1 MQFLGK
7 THKNCKNKQMT
18 NNAPKLVV
26 FAGPNGSGKSTIT
39 SQFQQSPQFPNKY
52 INADEIALTL
62 DEPNPTRKA
71 YQAAILAEEQR
82 QNAISQKESFAFETV
97 MSHPSKLK
105 LLEQAKEAGY
115 QVELVF
121 VATSD
126 PELNVNRVKQRAA
139 EGGHDVPENKVRS
152 RYHRS
157 IELLPAAAE
166 IATRTFVY
174 DNTETARQKAEIENN
189 TVTFQAEDSPSWVQ
203 NTVNKLAERSADR
216 EAIANSNELL
226 TNSANIDTGKYVGK
240 INQITDN
247 FVVQETGNNLTIH
260 DKSIAKGDFETGQ
273 DVRIAYKDGNVSA
286 SIQPTPENQQW
297 AQGIY
302 DTASYI
308 FQAKDNEQQT
318 EMPSRGIKVARGN
331 QYNVELNNN
340 SKTLTVLS
348 NSDNRTVASFD
359 LEEQSVIAS
368 YPSNTDKQQWSQIV
382 SQTQNNIQQIQASNN
397 KPEFND

>member
-1 MQFLGK
+1 
-7 THKNCKNKQMT
+7 MT
-18 NNAPKLVV
+18 DSPPKLVV

-39 SQFQQSPQFPNKY
+39 NQFQQSPEFPSNY
-52 INADEIALTL
+52 INPDEIALTL
-62 DEPNPTRKA
+62 NEENPKRKA
-71 YQAAILAEEQR
+71 YQAAVLAEEQR

-105 LLEQAKEAGY
+105 LLEQAKDAGY

-126 PELNVNRVKQRAA
+126 PDLNVNRVKQRSA

-152 RYHRS
+152 RYQRS

-166 IATRTFVY
+166 IASRTFVY
-174 DNTETARQKAEIENN
+174 DNTEAPRQKAEIENG
-189 TVTFQAEDSPSWVQ
+189 TVTFQAQESPTWVQ
-203 NTVNKLAERSADR
+203 NTVNKLESRAAEKQS
-216 EAIANSNELL
+216 IASSSELP
-226 TNSANIDTGKYVGK
+226 TDKANIDTGKYVGE
-240 INQITDN
+240 ISQITN
-247 FVVQETGNNLTIH
+247 NYIVQETGSSLTIH
-260 DKSIAKGDFETGQ
+260 DKSIAKGDFEVGQ
-273 DVRIAYKDGNVSA
+273 NVRIAYKDGNVAA

-308 FQAKDNEQQT
+308 FQAKENEGQT
-318 EMPSRGIKVARGN
+318 EMPSRGIKVAQGS
-331 QYNVELNNN
+331 QYSVELNNN
-340 SKTLTVLS
+340 SKILTVLS
-348 NSDNRTVASFD
+348 NNDNRTVASFD

-368 YPSNTDKQQWSQIV
+368 NPSPADKQQWAGIV
-382 SQTQNNIQQIQASNN
+382 SQTQANIQQIQAPNT